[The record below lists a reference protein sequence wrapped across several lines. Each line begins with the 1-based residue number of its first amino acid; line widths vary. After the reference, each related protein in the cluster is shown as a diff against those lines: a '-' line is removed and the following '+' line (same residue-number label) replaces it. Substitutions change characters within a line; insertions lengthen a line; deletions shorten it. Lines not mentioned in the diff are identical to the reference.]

1 MSKVIST
8 NQVSDN
14 VFVVDY
20 LVDPEEFIQIKE
32 TTIDELVKEV
42 KLPGFRKGKV
52 PKEKALAK
60 IDLRKLENLILE
72 KVFQKHEK
80 AAVDAAVA
88 ELQQKGRRYTH
99 ITLNFEN
106 GATRENQDGSF
117 QFQLVFHLMPEI
129 DLSKLSEI
137 KIREVK
143 EEEIVGRPT
152 LQEFL
157 ALEKDR
163 LFCNYNRYDHSE
175 EPSRKFDQVVVDLI
189 GKIGEEEVFSE
200 KSVQVF
206 LGLGWFLPEIEQN
219 LTGVK
224 KGDKVT
230 FEVNFPENHPNSKVA
245 GKKVMVTAEVKSVLS
260 PQYVSLEEVFEKSKQ
275 ASELQKRFGSAANVD
290 QYLSDLYH
298 RETNRILTEIRNR
311 LIIEEVMR
319 VVPDFEIDEN
329 LIKNESERLL
339 SQIKENA
346 DKNNL
351 SVVQAAVRSYPVI
364 ASILQNQEESTE
376 DELKQAFS
384 KIIRDEYKWTSILS
398 FVYQNKVTDKP
409 KPEDL
414 EKIQEN
420 AKKEPE
426 MYGFRKDT
434 PEEEIKNAIVD
445 RIIRQV
451 AFTWI
456 VNQVTQANSQNLSA
470 EQDQNTSNSDQ
481 DKKTKKTNKTKQSK

>member
-1 MSKVIST
+1 
-8 NQVSDN
+8 
-14 VFVVDY
+14 
-20 LVDPEEFIQIKE
+20 
-32 TTIDELVKEV
+32 
-42 KLPGFRKGKV
+42 
-52 PKEKALAK
+52 
-60 IDLRKLENLILE
+60 
-72 KVFQKHEK
+72 
-80 AAVDAAVA
+80 
-88 ELQQKGRRYTH
+88 
-99 ITLNFEN
+99 
-106 GATRENQDGSF
+106 
-117 QFQLVFHLMPEI
+117 
-129 DLSKLSEI
+129 
-137 KIREVK
+137 
-143 EEEIVGRPT
+143 
-152 LQEFL
+152 
-157 ALEKDR
+157 
-163 LFCNYNRYDHSE
+163 
-175 EPSRKFDQVVVDLI
+175 VVDLI
-189 GKIGEEEVFSE
+189 GKIGEEEVFTE
-200 KSVQVF
+200 KNVQVF

-219 LTGVK
+219 LIGVK
-224 KGDKVT
+224 KGDQVT

-290 QYLSDLYH
+290 QYLSDVYH
-298 RETNRILTEIRNR
+298 RETNRILTEMRNR

-319 VVPDFEIDEN
+319 MVPDFEIDEN
-329 LIKNESERLL
+329 LIKTESERLL
-339 SQIKENA
+339 SQVKENA
-346 DKNNL
+346 NKNNL

-364 ASILQNQEESTE
+364 ASMLESQEESTE

-409 KPEDL
+409 KPEDF

-445 RIIRQV
+445 NTIRQV

-470 EQDQNTSNSDQ
+470 EQNQNTSNSDQ
-481 DKKTKKTNKTKQSK
+481 DKKIKTNKTKQSK

>member
-14 VFVVDY
+14 AFVVDY

-80 AAVDAAVA
+80 AAVDVAVA

-143 EEEIVGRPT
+143 EDEIVGRPP
-152 LQEFL
+152 LEEFL

-175 EPSRKFDQVVVDLI
+175 EPSRKFDQVMVDLI
-189 GKIGEEEVFSE
+189 GKIGEEEVFTE
-200 KSVQVF
+200 KNVQVF

-224 KGDKVT
+224 KGDQVT

-290 QYLSDLYH
+290 QYLSDVYH
-298 RETNRILTEIRNR
+298 RETNRILTEMRNR

-329 LIKNESERLL
+329 LIKTESERLL

-364 ASILQNQEESTE
+364 ASMLENQEESTE

-445 RIIRQV
+445 RVIRQV

-470 EQDQNTSNSDQ
+470 EQNQNTSNLDQ
-481 DKKTKKTNKTKQSK
+481 DKKTKTKTKRSK